1 MPLRISWHILRITYR
16 IIGYK
21 AARFQYL
28 KSCLTDYVLLILQHL
43 SICDQNYGVALSL
56 LNEEFLDEGFIVD
69 ETDFEV

>member
-1 MPLRISWHILRITYR
+1 MTYR

-28 KSCLTDYVLLILQHL
+28 KSGLTDYVLLIIQHL

-56 LNEEFLDEGFIVD
+56 LNKKSLEEEFIVD
-69 ETDFEV
+69 ETLKQILKYKLSRDS